1 MKFNSLSEMNS
12 ILVQC
17 KRCPRLV
24 KFRVEVASM
33 RKKFSG
39 EEFWSKPVPG
49 FGDINSKLLILGM
62 APAATGGNR
71 TGRVF
76 TGDKSASFLFS
87 CLYEVGISNK
97 PDSIS
102 IDDGLILKDAY
113 ITAALK
119 CVPPDDKPTREELDN
134 CSDYLR
140 FEIDSMKNLRAVLAL
155 GNIAF
160 EHFKLYLKGRG
171 YDVKSWRFAHGIRYE
186 IGNIAVYCSYHPSPR
201 NVNTGRLKRG
211 DMVSLLREII
221 KGISAT

>member
-12 ILVQC
+12 VLVQC
-17 KRCPRLV
+17 TRCPRLV

-39 EEFWSKPVPG
+39 EDFWSKPVPG
-49 FGDINSKLLILGM
+49 FGDINSRLLILGL

-113 ITAALK
+113 ITA
-119 CVPPDDKPTREELDN
+119 
-134 CSDYLR
+134 
-140 FEIDSMKNLRAVLAL
+140 VL
-155 GNIAF
+155 
-160 EHFKLYLKGRG
+160 
-171 YDVKSWRFAHGIRYE
+171 
-186 IGNIAVYCSYHPSPR
+186 
-201 NVNTGRLKRG
+201 
-211 DMVSLLREII
+211 
-221 KGISAT
+221 